1 MEREGITGL
10 PRGITQGGHPQS
22 WRLTK
27 PGEETCDTGT
37 CPKCGAI
44 YERLRH
50 FDYCPMCDPAGP
62 NGIEYPGADLIRSRD
77 KAIIER
83 CKEVLQ
89 EMRENGDHDMR
100 QAICRVDLILRDLS

>member
-1 MEREGITGL
+1 MEIKKADEFAKLVVMMGY
-10 PRGITQGGHPQS
+10 S
-22 WRLTK
+22 S
-27 PGEETCDTGT
+27 
-37 CPKCGAI
+37 
-44 YERLRH
+44 
-50 FDYCPMCDPAGP
+50 GP

-100 QAICRVDLILRDLS
+100 QAICRVDSILRDLS

>member
-10 PRGITQGGHPQS
+10 PKGITQGGYPQS

-62 NGIEYPGADLIRSRD
+62 YRMAGLFQNAT
-77 KAIIER
+77 
-83 CKEVLQ
+83 
-89 EMRENGDHDMR
+89 
-100 QAICRVDLILRDLS
+100 